1 MILKFLLCAIGVQS
15 LAHHLLEESNWHR
28 APLSNVYFKCGGYLG
43 RKSVVSA
50 KNVVLNEIFSTKNL
64 AVWKIKGI
72 FAFIF

>member
-1 MILKFLLCAIGVQS
+1 VFKAWLITFWRNPIGIVRLCPTCTSSVGAI
-15 LAHHLLEESNWHR
+15 
-28 APLSNVYFKCGGYLG
+28 LG
-43 RKSVVSA
+43 RKSVVPA

>member
-1 MILKFLLCAIGVQS
+1 VFKAWLITFWRNPIGIVRLCPTYTSSVVAI
-15 LAHHLLEESNWHR
+15 
-28 APLSNVYFKCGGYLG
+28 LG